1 MSQGIITSLNIQEVM
16 RAQTFSS
23 RTVIMNI
30 MKNDDAVKIIMGSKR
45 CPCQLDNWFAENV
58 EVMNVSSK

>member
-30 MKNDDAVKIIMGSKR
+30 MKNDDAVKIIIIVIAVLR
-45 CPCQLDNWFAENV
+45 
-58 EVMNVSSK
+58 

>member
-23 RTVIMNI
+23 RTVM
-30 MKNDDAVKIIMGSKR
+30 MLRRKNDDAVKIIIIVIAVLR
-45 CPCQLDNWFAENV
+45 W
-58 EVMNVSSK
+58 

>member
-23 RTVIMNI
+23 RTVMMAMKMTTI
-30 MKNDDAVKIIMGSKR
+30 MKNDDAVKIIIVIAVLR
-45 CPCQLDNWFAENV
+45 Q
-58 EVMNVSSK
+58 